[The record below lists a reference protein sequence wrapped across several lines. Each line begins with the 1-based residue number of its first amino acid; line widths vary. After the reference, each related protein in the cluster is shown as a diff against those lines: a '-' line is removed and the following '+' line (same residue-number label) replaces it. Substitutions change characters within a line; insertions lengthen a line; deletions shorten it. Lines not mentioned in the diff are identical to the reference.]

1 MKKCYEKSEVDTA
14 GTKAR
19 SFAAAAQSVE
29 EYHTGAWTEEET
41 SGAKSLWHHWIAI

>member
-1 MKKCYEKSEVDTA
+1 MYLIIASII
-14 GTKAR
+14 
-19 SFAAAAQSVE
+19 AAQSVE